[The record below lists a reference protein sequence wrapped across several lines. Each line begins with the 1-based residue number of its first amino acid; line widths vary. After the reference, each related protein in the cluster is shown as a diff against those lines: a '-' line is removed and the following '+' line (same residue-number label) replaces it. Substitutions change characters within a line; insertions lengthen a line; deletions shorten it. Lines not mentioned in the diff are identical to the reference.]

1 MRTGVA
7 AAAVSV
13 GQFTFESNTDEA
25 LHCFSE
31 VHITQCCTATFTG
44 AMTFFKFVCAV
55 MTRSLFI
62 LVSLIGVWRVAW
74 VKKDPM
80 YWLLTVLYLPLVI
93 EMIVTLKRRKGK
105 DYKW

>member
-1 MRTGVA
+1 MRCS
-7 AAAVSV
+7 AAAVLV
-13 GQFTFESNTDEA
+13 GQFTFEPSTDGA
-25 LHCFSE
+25 LHYFSE
-31 VHITQCCTATFTG
+31 VNTTQYCTATFTG
-44 AMTFFKFVCAV
+44 AMTFLKFVCAI

-62 LVSLIGVWRVAW
+62 LVSLIGVSRVAW

-80 YWLLTVLYLPLVI
+80 YWLLTILYLPLVV